1 MILAFILLSS
11 FKLATD
17 SYNYRF
23 DPEGEYI
30 YIMSVVSDIFNYVF
44 TFEMSIKIV
53 SLGFVMDKGS
63 YLRESW
69 NILDFGIVSSSLL
82 EMSLQSINI
91 PFIRILRLLRVLRP
105 LRFISHN
112 KDLKLIVVA
121 LLESVNAIFNVAMV
135 IAVVFLIFAIVGVSL
150 QGGKYFR
157 CTNDYLN
164 ISNME
169 ACLKTGGDWYDY

>member
-1 MILAFILLSS
+1 MGIL
-11 FKLATD
+11 
-17 SYNYRF
+17 
-23 DPEGEYI
+23 
-30 YIMSVVSDIFNYVF
+30 SDVFNYVF
-44 TFEMSIKIV
+44 TFEMFIKII
-53 SLGFVMDKGS
+53 SLGFVMDNGS

-121 LLESVNAIFNVAMV
+121 LLESVNSIFNVAMV

-150 QGGKYFR
+150 
-157 CTNDYLN
+157 
-164 ISNME
+164 
-169 ACLKTGGDWYDY
+169 